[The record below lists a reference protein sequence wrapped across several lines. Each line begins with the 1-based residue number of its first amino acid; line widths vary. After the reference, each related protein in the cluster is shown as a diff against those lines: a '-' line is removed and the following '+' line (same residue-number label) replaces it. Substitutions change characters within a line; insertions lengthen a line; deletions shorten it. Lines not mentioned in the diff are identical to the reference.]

1 MDDAGLNFRLT
12 PEERGRFDQQGFLVV
27 PDVLDVATVERL
39 IHAVDGLTNR
49 WRPVYERDRDL
60 KSHHPLNV
68 LDFIGQHDEF
78 LPLIDLPQ
86 TFMKVVDILG
96 WHIQLYHSH
105 MIVTPPLPDDYEPHT
120 ARLGWHQDSGR
131 LNLDIE
137 SSPRPRISLKV
148 GFFLTDTKQPDRGNF
163 HVIPG
168 SHLTNALSMPDDD
181 ATEHPDAIPL
191 LVGPGDA
198 VIFDRRLW
206 HSGGRNFS
214 AVTRKVLFYGYSYR
228 WLKPR
233 DDMTVA
239 HYMDRSDSIRQQLLG
254 ASPNGG
260 FGYTSPADEDVPL
273 KVWLQEKLGED
284 AVIL

>member
-1 MDDAGLNFRLT
+1 MDDACLNFRLT

-39 IHAVDGLTNR
+39 IHAVDGLTDR
-49 WRPVYERDRDL
+49 WRPVYERDRGL

-68 LDFIGQHDEF
+68 LDFIGQHDDF

-273 KVWLQEKLGED
+273 KIWLQEKLGED

>member
-1 MDDAGLNFRLT
+1 MDDACLNFRLT

-49 WRPVYERDRDL
+49 WRPVYERDRGL

-68 LDFIGQHDEF
+68 LDFIGQHDDF

-206 HSGGRNFS
+206 HSGGRNCS

-239 HYMDRSDSIRQQLLG
+239 HYMERSDSIRQQLLG

-273 KVWLQEKLGED
+273 KIWLQEKLGED

>member
-1 MDDAGLNFRLT
+1 MDDACLDYRLT
-12 PEERGRFDQQGFLVV
+12 AEERRQFDEQGFLVV
-27 PDVLDVATVERL
+27 ADALDTTTVQKL
-39 IHAVDGLTNR
+39 THAVDGVTNR
-49 WRPVYERDRDL
+49 WRPVYERERAL
-60 KSHHPLNV
+60 KPHQPLNI
-68 LDFIGQHDEF
+68 LDFIGQHDDF
-78 LPLIDLPQ
+78 LRLIDLPQ

-105 MIVTPPLPDDYEPHT
+105 MIVTPPLPEGYEPRN

-137 SSPRPRISLKV
+137 SSQRPRISLKV
-148 GFFLTDTKQPDRGNF
+148 GFFLTDTRQPDRGNF
-163 HVIPG
+163 HVVPG
-168 SHLTNALSMPDDD
+168 SHLANELSMPDDD
-181 ATEHPDAIPL
+181 AIDHPEAIPV

-198 VIFDRRLW
+198 VFFDRRLW
-206 HSGGRNFS
+206 HSAGRNFS
-214 AVTRKVLFYGYSYR
+214 MATRKVLFYGYSYR

-239 HYMDRSDSIRQQLLG
+239 HYMERSDPVRQQLLG

-273 KVWLQEKLGED
+273 KVWLQERLGEN
-284 AVIL
+284 AVVV

>member
-1 MDDAGLNFRLT
+1 MDDACLNFRLT

-49 WRPVYERDRDL
+49 WRPVYERDRGL

-68 LDFIGQHDEF
+68 LDFIGQHDDF

-168 SHLTNALSMPDDD
+168 SHHTNALSMPDDD

-239 HYMDRSDSIRQQLLG
+239 HYMERSDSIRQQLLG

-273 KVWLQEKLGED
+273 KIWLREKLGED